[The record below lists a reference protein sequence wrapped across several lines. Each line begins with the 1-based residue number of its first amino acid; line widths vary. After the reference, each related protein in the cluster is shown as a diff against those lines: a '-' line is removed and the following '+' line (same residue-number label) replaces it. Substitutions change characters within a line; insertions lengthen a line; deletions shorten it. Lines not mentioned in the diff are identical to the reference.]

1 MLQYHHYYRHPGPFD
16 DLFSHPL
23 ENASYLLLLTSP
35 ALLWPLKLH
44 VATFGAYVASMGLFT
59 MLDHAGLQADIPGV
73 SEGGR
78 EAHTHQ
84 SRQQPTRD
92 TPSQLGRA
100 ASSPLLPACLPVSC
114 VSYRVPS

>member
-1 MLQYHHYYRHPGPFD
+1 MLLLQYHHYYRHPGPFD

-35 ALLWPLKLH
+35 ALLWPLKGGLH

-73 SEGGR
+73 G
-78 EAHTHQ
+78 HK